1 MYIHEKTKNKGAQ
14 NSNQR
19 KQRKQSREKV
29 WNKVSFPKLNRD
41 QAFKLKGLTY
51 NSWIHDKISIFRPI
65 TMQFQKTKIKEFQKL
80 PERKTKAITQ
90 RKYLNGIRQTLTVLD
105 AKTQWRNIVISKF

>member
-1 MYIHEKTKNKGAQ
+1 MEKRQSNFRECQNIYTYIYTRNKEAS

-29 WNKVSFPKLNRD
+29 WNKVSFLKLNRD

-51 NSWIHDKISIFRPI
+51 NIWIHDRISIFRPI
-65 TMQFQKTKIKEFQKL
+65 TMQFQKTRIKEFQKL
-80 PERKTKAITQ
+80 PERKKKKKQ
-90 RKYLNGIRQTLTVLD
+90 LPKEN
-105 AKTQWRNIVISKF
+105 N